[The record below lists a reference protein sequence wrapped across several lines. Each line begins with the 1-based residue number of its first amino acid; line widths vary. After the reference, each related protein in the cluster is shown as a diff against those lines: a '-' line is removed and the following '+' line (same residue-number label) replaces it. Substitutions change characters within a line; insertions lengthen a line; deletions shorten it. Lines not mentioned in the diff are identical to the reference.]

1 MDWNIDW
8 WKNQTKNSVVAD
20 MKAWATLTNDIRRAA
35 CYGDNK
41 ADWPGAEATVDCST
55 YNDDATNLPNICLQ

>member
-8 WKNQTKNSVVAD
+8 WKNQTKKDVVAD
-20 MKAWATLTNDIRRAA
+20 MKLYATSLTDDTRRAA

-41 ADWPGAEATVDCST
+41 ANWPRDCQT
-55 YNDDATNLPNICLQ
+55 YG

>member
-1 MDWNIDW
+1 
-8 WKNQTKNSVVAD
+8 
-20 MKAWATLTNDIRRAA
+20 MKAWATLTGDKHRAA

-41 ADWPGAEATVDCST
+41 ANWPRDCPT